1 MKFYNQRNYP
11 HILYPS
17 EEYPEESISLA
28 GCGPVSCSMLV
39 ENLTEHAFS
48 PIEAAEYALEVGS
61 RDDSGTN
68 MTILGPKVAEKFG
81 FHYHTG
87 NDEKELLDFLGQ
99 EKGFV
104 IANSGGDEEGYTGVF
119 SHGGHYILLTAAK
132 GRVIEVLDPS
142 LYPDKFNTPERRGKV
157 FWVGERVYCDVQF
170 IMEDCRNRD
179 PGFYYFRPVEK

>member
-1 MKFYNQRNYP
+1 MKYYNQRNYP

-99 EKGFV
+99 EKDLSSPTQVEMRKATQAYSHTVDTIFSLRRLREESSRFSTPHS
-104 IANSGGDEEGYTGVF
+104 IPINSTRRNEE
-119 SHGGHYILLTAAK
+119 
-132 GRVIEVLDPS
+132 
-142 LYPDKFNTPERRGKV
+142 
-157 FWVGERVYCDVQF
+157 
-170 IMEDCRNRD
+170 
-179 PGFYYFRPVEK
+179 EKSSG